1 MADLHDVGI
10 GILVKRSRL
19 VIYSLIAGLAVTVAF
34 FLFEAA
40 EISGVW
46 TFDENT
52 AFDSSL
58 GVIYGITGLGHS
70 LIYLITVIIFGMW
83 IYRAAANIV
92 SAGTDGFSY
101 SPGWAVGWY
110 FIPFANFFKPFQA
123 MRQIWNASHGAT
135 VHLDD
140 NAPTLTIWWTAWL
153 IATISGN
160 ISLRLTLKAV
170 DADQMML
177 ATQIGAISSIA
188 SFVLYPVA
196 IRLVRDITRA
206 QVEYLQ
212 IETLGERFS

>member
-110 FIPFANFFKPFQA
+110 FIPFANFFKPFA
-123 MRQIWNASHGAT
+123 FFG
-135 VHLDD
+135 
-140 NAPTLTIWWTAWL
+140 
-153 IATISGN
+153 
-160 ISLRLTLKAV
+160 
-170 DADQMML
+170 
-177 ATQIGAISSIA
+177 
-188 SFVLYPVA
+188 
-196 IRLVRDITRA
+196 
-206 QVEYLQ
+206 
-212 IETLGERFS
+212 